1 MDSQI
6 YFYGHYLK
14 FIFVGQAYQL
24 NQQNLLPKAIQMFT
38 NSSMFYIELIFP
50 INLQNISI
58 HMYNLLKLTLREI
71 NNNTEATVLA

>member
-50 INLQNISI
+50 INL
-58 HMYNLLKLTLREI
+58 TLQEI